1 MKEKPKKILKC
12 VFFFVSWIV
21 DSVRWL
27 KKKHQEE
34 QDKQENENSSDQPV
48 K

>member
-1 MKEKPKKILKC
+1 MKEKTKKILKG

-27 KKKHQEE
+27 RKKCQE
-34 QDKQENENSSDQPV
+34 KRENDNSSNQSI

>member
-1 MKEKPKKILKC
+1 MKEKTKKILKG

-27 KKKHQEE
+27 KKKRQE
-34 QDKQENENSSDQPV
+34 KQENDNSSD
-48 K
+48 

>member
-1 MKEKPKKILKC
+1 MKEKTKKILKG

-27 KKKHQEE
+27 RKKRQE
-34 QDKQENENSSDQPV
+34 KQENNNSSDQSI

>member
-1 MKEKPKKILKC
+1 MKERTKKILKG

-21 DSVRWL
+21 DSVRWFR
-27 KKKHQEE
+27 KKRQE
-34 QDKQENENSSDQPV
+34 KQENNDSSNQSI

>member
-1 MKEKPKKILKC
+1 MKEQTKKILRG

-27 KKKHQEE
+27 RKKRQE
-34 QDKQENENSSDQPV
+34 KQENDNSSDQFI

>member
-1 MKEKPKKILKC
+1 MKEQTKKVLKG

-21 DSVRWL
+21 DFVRWS
-27 KKKHQEE
+27 KKKRQE
-34 QDKQENENSSDQPV
+34 KRENENSSDQPV

>member
-1 MKEKPKKILKC
+1 MKEQTKKILKR

-21 DSVRWL
+21 DFVRWS
-27 KKKHQEE
+27 KKKRQE
-34 QDKQENENSSDQPV
+34 KRENENSSDQPV

>member
-1 MKEKPKKILKC
+1 MKEQTKKILKG
-12 VFFFVSWIV
+12 VFFFISWIV

-27 KKKHQEE
+27 RKKRQE
-34 QDKQENENSSDQPV
+34 KRENDNSSDQSI

>member
-1 MKEKPKKILKC
+1 MKEKTKKILKG
-12 VFFFVSWIV
+12 VFFFISWIV

-27 KKKHQEE
+27 RNKRKE
-34 QDKQENENSSDQPV
+34 KQENENSSNQPV

>member
-1 MKEKPKKILKC
+1 MKEKTKKILKG

-27 KKKHQEE
+27 RKKRQE
-34 QDKQENENSSDQPV
+34 KQENENSNDQSI

>member
-1 MKEKPKKILKC
+1 MKERTKKILKG

-27 KKKHQEE
+27 RKKRQE
-34 QDKQENENSSDQPV
+34 KLENDNSSDQSI

>member
-1 MKEKPKKILKC
+1 MKEKTKKILKG

-27 KKKHQEE
+27 RKKRQE
-34 QDKQENENSSDQPV
+34 KQENDNLSDQSI

>member
-1 MKEKPKKILKC
+1 MKEKTKKILKG

-27 KKKHQEE
+27 RKKRQE
-34 QDKQENENSSDQPV
+34 KRENDNSSDQSI

>member
-1 MKEKPKKILKC
+1 MKEQTKKILKG
-12 VFFFVSWIV
+12 VFFFISWIV

-27 KKKHQEE
+27 RKKRQE
-34 QDKQENENSSDQPV
+34 KQENNDSSDQSI

>member
-1 MKEKPKKILKC
+1 MKEQTKKILRG
-12 VFFFVSWIV
+12 VFFFISWVV

-27 KKKHQEE
+27 KKKRQE
-34 QDKQENENSSDQPV
+34 KQENDNSSDQSI

>member
-1 MKEKPKKILKC
+1 MKEQTKKVLKC
-12 VFFFVSWIV
+12 VFFFISWIV

-27 KKKHQEE
+27 KKKRQE
-34 QDKQENENSSDQPV
+34 KQENDNSSDQSI

>member
-1 MKEKPKKILKC
+1 MKEKTKKILKG

-27 KKKHQEE
+27 RKKRQE
-34 QDKQENENSSDQPV
+34 KQENDNSSDQSI

>member
-1 MKEKPKKILKC
+1 MKEQTKKILRRA
-12 VFFFVSWIV
+12 FFFISWIV

-27 KKKHQEE
+27 RKERQE
-34 QDKQENENSSDQPV
+34 KNENDNSSNQSI

>member
-1 MKEKPKKILKC
+1 MKEQTKKILKG
-12 VFFFVSWIV
+12 VFFFISWIV

-27 KKKHQEE
+27 RKRRQE
-34 QDKQENENSSDQPV
+34 KQENDNSSDQSI

>member
-1 MKEKPKKILKC
+1 MKESTKKILKG
-12 VFFFVSWIV
+12 VFFFISWIV

-27 KKKHQEE
+27 RKKRREKH
-34 QDKQENENSSDQPV
+34 ENNNSSNESV

>member
-1 MKEKPKKILKC
+1 MKEQTKKILKG
-12 VFFFVSWIV
+12 VFFFISWIV

-27 KKKHQEE
+27 KKKRQE
-34 QDKQENENSSDQPV
+34 KRENDNSSDQSI

>member
-1 MKEKPKKILKC
+1 MKEKTKKILKG

-27 KKKHQEE
+27 RKKRQE
-34 QDKQENENSSDQPV
+34 KQKDDNSSD
-48 K
+48 

>member
-1 MKEKPKKILKC
+1 MKEKTKKILKG

-27 KKKHQEE
+27 RKKRQE
-34 QDKQENENSSDQPV
+34 KQENENINNQSI

>member
-1 MKEKPKKILKC
+1 MKEKTKKILKG
-12 VFFFVSWIV
+12 VFFFLSWIV

-27 KKKHQEE
+27 KKKHQE
-34 QDKQENENSSDQPV
+34 KQENENSSDQPV

>member
-1 MKEKPKKILKC
+1 MKQRTKKILKG

-27 KKKHQEE
+27 RKKRQE
-34 QDKQENENSSDQPV
+34 KQENNDSSNQSI

>member
-1 MKEKPKKILKC
+1 MKEKTKKILKG

-27 KKKHQEE
+27 RKKRQE
-34 QDKQENENSSDQPV
+34 KQENENSSDQSI